1 MSSKDQNL
9 SDYSIKSTDVGD
21 LKIGIVVSDYN
32 EGITHQLL
40 EGCLKTLIKEGISE
54 SNLRVIHVPGA
65 YELPT
70 GARMLDD
77 KHNLDAVIV
86 LGCVIK
92 GETKHDEYI
101 SQAVATGLMQ
111 LAIMRS
117 KPFILGVLTPNTQEQ
132 ALERA
137 GGKHGNKGVEAAVT
151 ALKMASLKKELKST
165 SKQIGFS

>member
-9 SDYSIKSTDVGD
+9 SEYSVNLSGVEQ

-32 EGITHQLL
+32 EGITHKLL
-40 EGCLKTLIKEGISE
+40 DGCRKTLKKEGIVE
-54 SNLRVIHVPGA
+54 SNMKVIHVPGA
-65 YELPT
+65 FELPT

-92 GETKHDEYI
+92 GDTKHDEYI

-111 LAIMRS
+111 LAVMRS
-117 KPFILGVLTPNTQEQ
+117 KPFIFGVLTPNTQEQ
-132 ALERA
+132 AVERA
-137 GGKHGNKGVEAAVT
+137 GGKHGNKGIEAAVT
-151 ALKMASLKKELKST
+151 ALKMASLKKELKSAT
-165 SKQIGFS
+165 KQIGFS